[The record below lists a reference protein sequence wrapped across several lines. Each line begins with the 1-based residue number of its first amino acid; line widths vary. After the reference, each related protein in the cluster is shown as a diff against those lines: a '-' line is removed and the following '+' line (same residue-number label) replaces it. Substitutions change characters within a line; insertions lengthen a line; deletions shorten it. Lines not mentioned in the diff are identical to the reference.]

1 MRNHIAQKIMQIAFD
16 IKETLP
22 DIKLDQIHLDAGCVA
37 FGSVSRPF
45 CRIEWGKDFD
55 LYIYCFGDNMS
66 RMQHISLL
74 GVAAHHEIKLV
85 DHYSSLNLTETH
97 EPKPKS

>member
-1 MRNHIAQKIMQIAFD
+1 MQIAFD

-37 FGSVSRPF
+37 FGSVSIPF